1 MAGALTFS
9 SSSLRGFLS
18 AGASLRVLPSART
31 RAPGGAA
38 SCPCCSLG
46 NSCACA
52 VTVTEQVLLTRERLP
67 HKPRPLGKPV
77 LPFRLPLPQKAPA
90 PRLLLPASP
99 AASSSPPVRA
109 SMQSTETAASGRRA
123 GEGAGRRRRLLG
135 THKREAPL
143 SPVTGGAWGGHQGG
157 LGVKLRLREAQGRR
171 TDPFPRLIESHVD
184 EYCPVRSPALGPAG
198 RVSAPGPV
206 AAPSLALPICA
217 AGGGASPSPR

>member
-1 MAGALTFS
+1 
-9 SSSLRGFLS
+9 
-18 AGASLRVLPSART
+18 
-31 RAPGGAA
+31 
-38 SCPCCSLG
+38 
-46 NSCACA
+46 
-52 VTVTEQVLLTRERLP
+52 
-67 HKPRPLGKPV
+67 
-77 LPFRLPLPQKAPA
+77 
-90 PRLLLPASP
+90 
-99 AASSSPPVRA
+99 
-109 SMQSTETAASGRRA
+109 MQSTETAASGRRG

>member
-1 MAGALTFS
+1 MPCTGDAEAATPPDGRSAPPPPASVWSLLEGQLTEGRAMAGALTSS

-52 VTVTEQVLLTRERLP
+52 VTVTEQVLLTGERLP

-99 AASSSPPVRA
+99 AASSSRPVRTLT
-109 SMQSTETAASGRRA
+109 QSTETAASGRR
-123 GEGAGRRRRLLG
+123 GRRGGRPEKAVAG
-135 THKREAPL
+135 HPQ
-143 SPVTGGAWGGHQGG
+143 TGGSAKSSDWGG
-157 LGVKLRLREAQGRR
+157 LGRTPGWPRRQAASSRGTGETHGSVPQADRE
-171 TDPFPRLIESHVD
+171 S
-184 EYCPVRSPALGPAG
+184 C
-198 RVSAPGPV
+198 
-206 AAPSLALPICA
+206 
-217 AGGGASPSPR
+217 